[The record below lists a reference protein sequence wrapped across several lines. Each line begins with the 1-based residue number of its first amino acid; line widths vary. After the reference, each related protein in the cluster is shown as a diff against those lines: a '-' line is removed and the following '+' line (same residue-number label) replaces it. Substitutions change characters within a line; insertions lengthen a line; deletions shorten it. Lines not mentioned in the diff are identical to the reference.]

1 MGSYFHP
8 KRVYI
13 IENIIKDIPDREYFA
28 GFAEILKC
36 GLIGNKKIL
45 NYLKQDKHLFKRT
58 STKKFIKNYFGDF
71 KNQNSFFLKMMLE
84 KKI

>member
-36 GLIGNKKIL
+36 GLIGNKNIK
-45 NYLKQDKHLFKRT
+45 YLKQDKHL
-58 STKKFIKNYFGDF
+58 
-71 KNQNSFFLKMMLE
+71 LKEHLQ
-84 KKI
+84 KIYQKLFWRL